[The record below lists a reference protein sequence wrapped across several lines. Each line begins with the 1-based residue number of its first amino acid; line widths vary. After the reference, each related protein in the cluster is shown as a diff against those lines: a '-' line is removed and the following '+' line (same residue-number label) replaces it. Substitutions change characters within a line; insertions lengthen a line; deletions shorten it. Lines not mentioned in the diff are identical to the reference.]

1 LGEVRFIEMEGRYRA
16 MNEDFLDILSRSTPA
31 EARER
36 LGLPAR
42 ELDAQVLQR
51 TTTVDGESD
60 SPEREAIFAYT
71 AARWSESTLEA
82 RRAAQPLNP
91 MPELE
96 ELLGWARRHYGLT
109 QGITPEI
116 LEWARREF
124 DKYGEEELLAEFR
137 EIQAT
142 GGLELKDFIHELERE
157 AAP

>member
-1 LGEVRFIEMEGRYRA
+1 
-16 MNEDFLDILSRSTPA
+16 
-31 EARER
+31 
-36 LGLPAR
+36 
-42 ELDAQVLQR
+42 
-51 TTTVDGESD
+51 
-60 SPEREAIFAYT
+60 
-71 AARWSESTLEA
+71 
-82 RRAAQPLNP
+82 
-91 MPELE
+91 
-96 ELLGWARRHYGLT
+96 LT

>member
-1 LGEVRFIEMEGRYRA
+1 

-82 RRAAQPLNP
+82 RRAA
-91 MPELE
+91 
-96 ELLGWARRHYGLT
+96 
-109 QGITPEI
+109 
-116 LEWARREF
+116 
-124 DKYGEEELLAEFR
+124 AESY
-137 EIQAT
+137 AGT
-142 GGLELKDFIHELERE
+142 GGVVGLGAASGRLKD
-157 AAP
+157 